1 MNPQIKW
8 IKMMEKVSSRLC
20 RLSFLMLLISKMTFF
35 GACQEL
41 GETEENYLSLS
52 DIGELAEQDS
62 ISLIGTRWRPLG
74 FGEEGSDRI
83 RVAEPRDTDSQLW
96 LEFYEDGTIEGRSS
110 NNLLSGK
117 FHNFSNNQFELLEFY
132 VLSYAL
138 ESGDGLYMT
147 SSLENADMGNVET
160 KGLKVYY
167 TENEQRLFMLFR
179 PLMP

>member
-1 MNPQIKW
+1 
-8 IKMMEKVSSRLC
+8 MEFVDKREFGRVLLLLVS
-20 RLSFLMLLISKMTFF
+20 FF
-35 GACQEL
+35 IIAFSAGCLEVDET
-41 GETEENYLSLS
+41 GEYYLSLS
-52 DIGELAEQDS
+52 DIGELTEQDS
-62 ISLIGTRWRPLG
+62 ISLIGTRWRLLG
-74 FGEEGSDRI
+74 FGEEGSNRI

-96 LEFYEDGTIEGRSS
+96 LEFHEDGTIEGRSS
-110 NNLLSGK
+110 NNLLSRK
-117 FHNFSNNQFELLEFY
+117 FHNFSNNEFELLEFY

-138 ESGDGLYMT
+138 ESGDGFYMT